1 MWPMSAGGL
10 LTGAAIAIVLLLQVD
25 SNAEECAVTEVAGE
39 SDPGQQLATGILGAS
54 GFGGG
59 SSHSLCDD
67 AAAPQDLLPVQN
79 TWSRQKMVSDKK
91 LSRRRDRFGS

>member
-1 MWPMSAGGL
+1 MWPMSAVGR

-25 SNAEECAVTEVAGE
+25 SNAEECTAANLAAE
-39 SDPGQQLATGILGAS
+39 SDPGQQLATGMLGAS

-67 AAAPQDLLPVQN
+67 AADPQDLLPAQN
-79 TWSRQKMVSDKK
+79 TGSRQNMVPDKK

>member
-1 MWPMSAGGL
+1 MWPMSAGGI

-25 SNAEECAVTEVAGE
+25 SNAEQCTVVDVAGE
-39 SDPGQQLATGILGAS
+39 SDPGQQLATGILGAG

-67 AAAPQDLLPVQN
+67 AADPQDLLPAQN
-79 TWSRQKMVSDKK
+79 TGSRQKTVSDKR